1 SVLAATSETAPVAQV
16 QETPDVQTAEPNLT
30 PEKEPEASNAAD
42 TPAPAPPTTP
52 SMATPAADAKPRTNA
67 LTQAFTK
74 AEWAALKEFRKQLP
88 EIFADGYP
96 DKKDNKDAPIT
107 FWGVVIDPWKP
118 ANDARV
124 SVILLKFL
132 RARNLNVKAAR
143 EMLVNT
149 LRWRDEIGV
158 DALMKEEF
166 PQDIFGAL
174 GHIYKTDKQGVQY
187 NIYGGNKD
195 IKAVFGDVPRFIRW
209 RVKLMEETVAHC
221 DFITVDQTVQIHDYE
236 GVSMSSRDANS
247 KQAASEASNVFSS
260 HYPELLS
267 KKFFINVPTLMSWIF
282 CTHEIKKA
290 LLAVID
296 EENLPKRYGGL
307 AEGF

>member
-1 SVLAATSETAPVAQV
+1 
-16 QETPDVQTAEPNLT
+16 
-30 PEKEPEASNAAD
+30 
-42 TPAPAPPTTP
+42 
-52 SMATPAADAKPRTNA
+52 MATPAPVTEPRTVEVPKEEPQNA
-67 LTQAFTK
+67 LTQAFTQ
-74 AEWAALKEFRKQLP
+74 AEWTALKEFRKQLP
-88 EIFADGYP
+88 EIFSDGYP

-124 SVILLKFL
+124 SVILVKFL

-149 LRWRDEIGV
+149 LRWRDEIGI

-166 PQDIFGAL
+166 PQEIFGAL
-174 GHIYKTDKQGVQY
+174 GHIYKTDKQGRPVSY
-187 NIYGGNKD
+187 NVYGGNKD

-209 RVKLMEETVAHC
+209 RVKLMEETVAQC
-221 DFITVDQTVQIHDYE
+221 DFVTVDQTVQIHDYE

-282 CTHEIKKA
+282 WFFKTFIPSATFAKMNMVGTSTHEIKKA